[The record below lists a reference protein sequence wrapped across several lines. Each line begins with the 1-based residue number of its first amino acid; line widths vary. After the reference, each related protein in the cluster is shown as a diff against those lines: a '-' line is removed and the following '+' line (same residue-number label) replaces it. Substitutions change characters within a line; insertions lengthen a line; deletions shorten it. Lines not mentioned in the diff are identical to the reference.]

1 MDSAEAEEY
10 TGDEECPSHEEYVN
24 ACMRYANLNLCKYSP
39 MIDLLG
45 QRAQGKLFVAWYGL
59 ISYGEEADVD
69 SLPKAVQPV
78 YLAMRSDVL
87 RTRAATAAAVKKKV
101 ANGERVLFR
110 ADTRPARRSK
120 PCDNGNGSGA
130 ATESVTEPLRTR
142 SGISSGAATESAT
155 NVTNARQAADTFDSP
170 VDVVGKVWSSQYKD
184 KDKDKDKDKKE
195 RKEKGGNVNRSCYEV
210 GQPYF
215 YAPCPVCGKQAVA
228 RFDESG
234 AAYTTDTCG
243 QNGIELPDGCE
254 ARSGPEGYTLERSN
268 DPRGGGEHG

>member
-10 TGDEECPSHEEYVN
+10 TWDEECPSHEEYVN
-24 ACMRYANLNLCKYSP
+24 ACMRYANLNLCKYAP

-87 RTRAATAAAVKKKV
+87 RTRAVTVAAVKKKV
-101 ANGERVLFR
+101 AKGERVPFR

-120 PCDNGNGSGA
+120 PRDNGNG
-130 ATESVTEPLRTR
+130 
-142 SGISSGAATESAT
+142 SGAATESAT

-228 RFDESG
+228 CFDESG

>member
-10 TGDEECPSHEEYVN
+10 TWDEECPSHEEYTN
-24 ACMRYANLNLCKYSP
+24 ACVKFANLNLDKYAP
-39 MIDLLG
+39 MIDPLG
-45 QRAQGKLFVAWYGL
+45 PRSRGTALNAWYNL
-59 ISYGEEADVD
+59 YAYGEEADVD
-69 SLPKAVQPV
+69 SLPNAVQTV

-87 RTRAATAAAVKKKV
+87 RARRGAAKKGV
-101 ANGERVLFR
+101 PDRP
-110 ADTRPARRSK
+110 DTRPRRRSK
-120 PCDNGNGSGA
+120 PRDNGNGSGA
-130 ATESVTEPLRTR
+130 ATESVAEPLRSR
-142 SGISSGAATESAT
+142 CGISSGAVAESAT
-155 NVTNARQAADTFDSP
+155 NGANAQQAADTFVP
-170 VDVVGKVWSSQYKD
+170 LANVVADVRSSQY
-184 KDKDKDKDKKE
+184 KDKDKDKKE

-234 AAYTTDTCG
+234 AAYTTDPCG

-268 DPRGGGEHG
+268 DPRGGSEAAQ